1 MRKRRKKVIL
11 VTAGIVFTI
20 MVVGIV
26 GVVLL
31 DGQREEPQ
39 IKELRVELGGKLTND
54 IEDYLGNKDFR
65 YDEYELSNSE
75 YKDKV
80 GKYSYIVSKKK
91 RSVLDK
97 VLKKK
102 TIYYGNIY
110 VVDTV
115 SPVLEVK
122 DIEIKQGEEINL
134 NSFVESCTDLSEC
147 SISSPDE
154 SKLIEMQSKVGE
166 YDLNIVGADKYGNTV
181 QKKVHLKVNEVPK
194 VEVKKEVSSVGKG
207 NGIAVLNYHFT
218 ISDEEKSSCSPSSIC
233 MNENLFDEHLKYIKE
248 NGFYTATLKELE
260 DYLDGKIDLPKKSV
274 VITIDDGWF
283 VSRAI
288 SKLEKYDLH
297 GVLFLIGSLAP
308 VTDYASK
315 NLEIAS
321 HTWNLHGAYGSLVN
335 ASFDTIIEDLNQSKS
350 SLNGTPYFCY
360 PFYQYDNHV
369 IEALKQ
375 TGFTMAFA
383 GGGVKA
389 RRGIDK
395 YKVPRIVVG
404 GNDSVVTLA
413 SYIN

>member
-11 VTAGIVFTI
+11 VTGIVFTI

-31 DGQREEPQ
+31 DGQKEEPQ

-97 VLKKK
+97 ILKKK

-154 SKLIEMQSKVGE
+154 SKLIEMRAKVGE

-389 RRGIDK
+389 RRGVDK
-395 YKVPRIVVG
+395 YRVPRIVVG
-404 GNDSVVTLA
+404 GNDSVATLA

>member
-11 VTAGIVFTI
+11 VTGIVFTI

-31 DGQREEPQ
+31 DRQKEEPQ
-39 IKELRVELGGKLTND
+39 IKELKVELGGELTNN
-54 IEDYLGNKDFR
+54 IKDYLENKDFR

-260 DYLDGKIDLPKKSV
+260 DYLDGYIDLPKKSV

-308 VTDYASK
+308 VTDYVSK

-350 SLNGTPYFCY
+350 SLNGTSYFCY

-389 RRGIDK
+389 RRGVDK

-404 GNDSVVTLA
+404 GNDSVATLA